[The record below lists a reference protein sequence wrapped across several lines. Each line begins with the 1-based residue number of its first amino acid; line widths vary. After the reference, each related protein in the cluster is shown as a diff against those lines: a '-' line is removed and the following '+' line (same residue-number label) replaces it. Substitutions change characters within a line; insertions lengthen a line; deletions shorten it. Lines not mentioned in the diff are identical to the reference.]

1 MNLEKYEFNIEKVKF
16 LGFILSLNSIVIKAN
31 KVTTIYN

>member
-16 LGFILSLNSIVIKAN
+16 LGFILSLNSIVIEASR
-31 KVTTIYN
+31 VATIYN